1 MDNPVYIVQI
11 GKTFEHSERYLAH
24 NIDINRTDLL
34 VDAVKRPL
42 VHELH
47 TDADVGV
54 GDEGAIKGDD
64 VV

>member
-1 MDNPVYIVQI
+1 MNNPVNIIQI
-11 GKTFEHSERYLAH
+11 REALKDSERYLAH